1 MVLPCW
7 LPVALM
13 VCVSIP
19 VFGSECSI
27 CKNLSN
33 KGRTLDCIDLCRS
46 TTQTERPNL
55 SPLPVNISQDNKLL
69 PGLSRDTT
77 KDKTPESKANNERRR
92 SYLIEHFRWSKPSRN
107 MTQVRRPSIQSNRR
121 SAYSM
126 EHFRWG
132 KPPGNMTPGLKL
144 GPKGSKRSPYAMEHF
159 RWGKPSG
166 RKRRP
171 VKIFAFPVKEPSL
184 SSEAVFLPQ
193 ARRHLNSK
201 EDDLNRNQIQALE
214 TETGLPLE
222 RGSPPAVTNIN
233 DNEEKP
239 QGVLANIFRD
249 IIFKDVQ
256 RIVG

>member
-7 LPVALM
+7 LSVALM
-13 VCVSIP
+13 ACISIP

-33 KGRTLDCIDLCRS
+33 NERILDCIEICRS
-46 TTQTERPNL
+46 ASQTERPDL
-55 SPLPVNISQDNKLL
+55 STLALNISKDNELL

-77 KDKTPESKANNERRR
+77 KDKTPESKANSDRRR

-107 MTQVRRPSIQSNRR
+107 MTQVSRPGIQSNRR

-144 GPKGSKRSPYAMEHF
+144 GPQGSKRSPYAMEHF

-201 EDDLNRNQIQALE
+201 DDIFNRNQIQALQ
-214 TETGLPLE
+214 TETVLPLQ
-222 RGSPPAVTNIN
+222 RGSPSAATNIN
-233 DNEEKP
+233 GNEEKP